1 MTRKEKE
8 LFNLAVMSSSS
19 WKQPT
24 KLLKLQKRQITKI
37 ILKNLQMMI
46 IKGLSKLISDQLDI
60 KRKRYMELI
69 WRFSQN

>member
-46 IKGLSKLISDQLDI
+46 IKSLSKLISDQLDI